1 MPEGRRVASTSS
13 PRLSRKTPT
22 VESVVF
28 LDRILNCFSADAP
41 ALGVTRIARLLHVPK
56 ARVHRFL
63 ISMEQVGFVRR
74 VPDADLYALGMH
86 LYGLGML
93 AVNGASDLER
103 VNMRAQEL
111 SERYGYTAVVGIWS
125 DNEYLAVQTF
135 MPARS
140 LGLAAHNGFHSA
152 AYATAQGRIFLAF
165 LPDHELEAYF
175 RETEFRALT
184 PETLTDVAG
193 IRAELATIREQ
204 LFAVASNQ
212 TVLGATAIA
221 APVFNAQGKVLAT
234 IALVWFTPELAPR
247 AKELGPQVRDLG
259 LDLSAELGFR
269 VPPPCHTSACAG
281 EETAAH

>member
-1 MPEGRRVASTSS
+1 MPEGRRVSSS
-13 PRLSRKTPT
+13 PRLSSKTPT

-28 LDRILNCFSADAP
+28 LDRILNCFSADSP

-63 ISMEQVGFVRR
+63 SSMEQVGFVRR
-74 VPDADLYALGMH
+74 VPDSDLYALGMR

-140 LGLAAHNGFHSA
+140 LG
-152 AYATAQGRIFLAF
+152 
-165 LPDHELEAYF
+165 
-175 RETEFRALT
+175 
-184 PETLTDVAG
+184 
-193 IRAELATIREQ
+193 
-204 LFAVASNQ
+204 
-212 TVLGATAIA
+212 
-221 APVFNAQGKVLAT
+221 
-234 IALVWFTPELAPR
+234 
-247 AKELGPQVRDLG
+247 
-259 LDLSAELGFR
+259 
-269 VPPPCHTSACAG
+269 
-281 EETAAH
+281 